1 MSELSSKILYA
12 TYNTNIHYNIH
23 YISFIYFLINNIH
36 IIYLYLESSGD
47 SGKLEDIVNGGVSE
61 FGCK

>member
-1 MSELSSKILYA
+1 MFHL
-12 TYNTNIHYNIH
+12 
-23 YISFIYFLINNIH
+23 FIYLLINNIH

-47 SGKLEDIVNGGVSE
+47 SGKLEDIVNGGVGE